1 LGCGSKAAGSQ
12 PREKTP
18 GCCSLNCLEQPQ
30 KTALKK
36 NARRWLER
44 AVATRNKK
52 RQKNALWLNY
62 FFVLLMSL
70 CRCLSSLPG
79 CCGLNCLVQPQKA
92 TLKKNARWLKRA
104 VSTRNKNAKKTP
116 CG

>member
-18 GCCSLNCLEQPQ
+18 GCCGLNCLEQPQ

-36 NARRWLER
+36 NARWLKR

-52 RQKNALWLNY
+52 RRKNAMW
-62 FFVLLMSL
+62 
-70 CRCLSSLPG
+70 
-79 CCGLNCLVQPQKA
+79 
-92 TLKKNARWLKRA
+92 LKKAPWCVLSGRWPL
-104 VSTRNKNAKKTP
+104 AKKTP
-116 CG
+116 CGCCCGRRDLSKKAVKKSPFKVVIIIRKVKLR